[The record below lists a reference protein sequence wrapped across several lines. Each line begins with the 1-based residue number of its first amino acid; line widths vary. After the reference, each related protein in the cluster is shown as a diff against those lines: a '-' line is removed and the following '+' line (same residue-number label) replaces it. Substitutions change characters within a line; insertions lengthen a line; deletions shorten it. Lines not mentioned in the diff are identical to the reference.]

1 MVVCE
6 ILDRIFSLDCRFT
19 RKLIL
24 TPSPASTKGASQ
36 QEPTVVVYP

>member
-6 ILDRIFSLDCRFT
+6 ILERILSLDWRLT
-19 RKLIL
+19 RKFTLM
-24 TPSPASTKGASQ
+24 PSPASTNGASQ